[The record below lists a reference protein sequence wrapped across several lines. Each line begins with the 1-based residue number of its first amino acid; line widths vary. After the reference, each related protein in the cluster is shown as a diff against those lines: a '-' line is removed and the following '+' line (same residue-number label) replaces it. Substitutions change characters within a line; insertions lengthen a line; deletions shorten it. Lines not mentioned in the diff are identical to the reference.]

1 MSNRNAPL
9 ALALGAGAGLGLYY
23 LLLDEEK
30 EADANSAA
38 DTAPAASSGPVTS
51 ALPCSLRLDAKGL
64 TADGTAIDVP
74 TAVTRC
80 QAVGRADL
88 VVADDAPSTVYADLA
103 AAFAAAGIPIREQ
116 RNRNGRRRRARRT
129 RHGRRPIGRNVRT
142 RRGDEVATLAALA
155 ARLRAEGSM
164 RQGARR
170 GESAAK
176 LARFVAKHSGAR
188 VNDDATIDFENNVV
202 VTGSPLDMQ
211 KVAAWVERLARDTGR
226 PVSATVEAFDDA
238 DDPDWAVCRI
248 RGLGL
253 DGA

>member
-1 MSNRNAPL
+1 MSNGNAAL
-9 ALALGAGAGLGLYY
+9 ALALGAGTGLGLYY
-23 LLLDEEK
+23 LLRDGEK
-30 EADANSAA
+30 EGDASPA
-38 DTAPAASSGPVTS
+38 TTSTPAASGVPTS
-51 ALPCSLRLDAKGL
+51 APSPCSLRLDAKGL
-64 TADGTAIDVP
+64 TADGAAIDVP

-80 QAVGRADL
+80 QAAGRADL
-88 VVADDAPSTVYADLA
+88 VIADDAPSTVYADLA

-129 RHGRRPIGRNVRT
+129 RHRRRPIGRNVRA
-142 RRGDEVATLAALA
+142 RRGDEVSTLAALA

-170 GESAAK
+170 RDAAAK

-188 VNDDATIDFENNVV
+188 VNDDATIDFENRVV
-202 VTGSPLDMQ
+202 VNGSAHDMQ

-226 PVSATVEAFDDA
+226 PVSAAVETFDDP